1 MKNKKIKINNDR
13 FLLFYR
19 GVWRG
24 ILILP
29 LLFLGSCIEDFDLGS
44 VGGEAKI
51 VIEGKIENG
60 KPAEV
65 FVLRSN
71 PLSSDSAYSK
81 GAFVTDAVVTLSDGI
96 TTEQLLVKTPILP
109 LTEADSATAYYLP
122 YKGNLLLGVP
132 GRTYTLTIIARPD
145 VDKSDTKTYTA
156 TTTIP
161 VPPVLDSVWWKAQAP
176 YDTLGYVW
184 AHFSEPLG
192 IGNNYKWYAK
202 RTNRWYA
209 PGNPPEKKDRRYLAP
224 PGSTFDDKFIDGKSF
239 DFYYNRGID
248 PSDSL
253 TQIDDTG
260 LNTYFKK
267 TDTIFIK
274 FCTIDQVA
282 ARFYST
288 YDAAYQTNGNPFAA
302 PVSIQSNINGGGL
315 GVWAGF
321 GCSYYKIVPQ

>member
-1 MKNKKIKINNDR
+1 MKNKKVKINNPFS
-13 FLLFYR
+13 FLFDKGL
-19 GVWRG
+19 WRC
-24 ILILP
+24 ILIVP
-29 LLFLGSCIEDFDLGS
+29 LLFLASCIEDFDLGS

-51 VIEGKIENG
+51 VIEGYIENG

-71 PLSSDSAYSK
+71 PLSSDSIY
-81 GAFVTDAVVTLSDGI
+81 GNNAFIFDAKVTVSDGI
-96 TTEQLLVKTPILP
+96 TTETLVSTY
-109 LTEADSATAYYLP
+109 DSVNPSNSKPDPESAYYLP
-122 YKGNLLLGVP
+122 YKGSTIIGIP
-132 GRTYTLTIIARPD
+132 GKTYTLTVVAAPD
-145 VDKSDTKTYTA
+145 PYNKVLKTYTA

-161 VPPVLDSVWWKAQAP
+161 MPVALDSVWWKAQAP

-184 AHFSEPLG
+184 AHLSEPAG

-202 RTNRWYA
+202 RSNKWYEN
-209 PGNPPEKKDRRYLAP
+209 GELKDRRYLAP

-239 DFYYNRGID
+239 DFYYNRGLD

-274 FCTIDQVA
+274 FCTVDLA
-282 ARFYST
+282 TAKFYTT
-288 YDAAYQTNGNPFAA
+288 YDAAYQTNGNPFAS
-302 PVSIQSNINGGGL
+302 PTSIISNISEGGL

-321 GCSYYKIVPQ
+321 GCTYDTIVPK